1 MEDMALDTPLSDHD
15 DELLLLVLLVVS
27 VFELLFDGNFN
38 EGVDIDIQSVAEST
52 VCQALFIHDKDDE
65 DWSIAAV
72 SEFNWGALSA
82 AGGLV
87 WNFFNQE
94 DVEDDEDDDV
104 DAATNDVAAT
114 GLLLMSSLSLSLSSW
129 NSGIESDPKY
139 WEPAAALAS
148 RWYFIRSSRRL
159 VLGDDDDEGDG
170 GVLLLWW
177 CSFLRDIR

>member
-1 MEDMALDTPLSDHD
+1 MEDMALDTVEDSDHD
-15 DELLLLVLLVVS
+15 DELLLVLLVVS

-38 EGVDIDIQSVAEST
+38 EVDDIQSVAEST
-52 VCQALFIHDKDDE
+52 VCQALFIHEEEDD
-65 DWSIAAV
+65 DWSIAVV
-72 SEFNWGALSA
+72 SEFNWAALSA
-82 AGGLV
+82 GLV
-87 WNFFNQE
+87 WKDHFFNQE
-94 DVEDDEDDDV
+94 DGEDDDA
-104 DAATNDVAAT
+104 DAATNDVVAT

-148 RWYFIRSSRRL
+148 RWYFIRSSRLL

-177 CSFLRDIR
+177 CSFLREIR